1 MDYPSDLHY
10 TENHEW
16 LRVDEDGTTAT
27 IGISDFAQHE
37 LGDIVF
43 VELEPVGTSLEQE
56 DAFGTVEAVKTV
68 SELYMPVSGEIT
80 AINEELE
87 VSPEAVNEDP
97 YGEGWMIEIEMA
109 DSDELDDLVEAE
121 EYSEMVSS
129 E

>member
-43 VELEPVGTSLEQE
+43 IELEPIGTSLEQE

-68 SELYMPVSGEIT
+68 SELYMPVSGEVV

-97 YGEGWMIEIEMA
+97 YGKGWMIEIEMA
-109 DSDELDDLVEAE
+109 DPDELADLVEAE

>member
-68 SELYMPVSGEIT
+68 SELYMPVSGEVV

-87 VSPEAVNEDP
+87 ISPEAVNEDP
-97 YGEGWMIEIEMA
+97 YGKGWMIEVEMA
-109 DSDELDDLVEAE
+109 DPDELADLVQAE